1 MRKRR
6 TPDEVHGQEFQQ
18 AQMGDLPPDIAHERG
33 ELEKDAMLAGRLARH
48 PSFPPDVAYQQ
59 TRANEA
65 AAGKVGTVTQGASV
79 RTTFDA
85 RPINGRDFIFA
96 GTFNIPDES

>member
-6 TPDEVHGQEFQQ
+6 TPDEISGHEFQQ
-18 AQMGDLPPDIAHERG
+18 AQMGDLPADIEHERG
-33 ELEKDAMLAGRLARH
+33 EIEKTAMRAGKLARH
-48 PSFPPDVAYQQ
+48 PQFPPDVAYQQ
-59 TRANEA
+59 RRANEA
-65 AAGKVGTVTQGASV
+65 AAGEVGTVTQGASV

-96 GTFNIPDES
+96 GTFNIPNEF